1 MRKLVN
7 IIFACICSAALFSC
21 GKEPVMNMD
30 GKLVLTINTLDESV
44 DTKAFPDSEDAI
56 FENQI
61 DRIDY
66 FIYANGN
73 EATPALAG
81 HLDTDAWH
89 EKTFIVDL
97 AGTEFDALFVTGN
110 PIIYAVVNLPTTVSI
125 PSTVS
130 LDALKNT
137 VVAADFVS
145 TASQKTL
152 VMSGEKE
159 IVSSGTG
166 ATCNIEVKRVAAKV
180 TFDIEADAWC
190 YEDPEDATSDKWY
203 SHPEAM
209 IVNFHNLSSKA
220 FVDGEIGSIPSSSF
234 SYDENHPNRPF
245 YYTYPLE
252 WEYGSTDEPYLFITM
267 PVTRGSFDSS
277 ERREAYYKIIF
288 ANTSFESNCW
298 YKYGIRLKMVG
309 SFEREVPVVPTPEDA
324 VFFVY
329 KWGGVHGYN
338 GSATEGQITGF
349 RYLEVEDNSPTKV
362 YYMYN
367 QNVLDIP
374 FKSSDVCRIHSMTAT
389 SPIFTGVDDATKNR
403 AADVSVSIVDDR
415 IVVRHNLD
423 NNLNSSKYD
432 YSPIDISFVIQHNTG
447 DAQDANYLETIRIKQ
462 YPAMYI
468 EGDKNT
474 GGNIVS
480 DSGTSKSDDKG
491 YVFVYNNQLSTSSTS
506 NWCVVRS
513 CLDGGNNN
521 PYMYVINT
529 STMDASLGLVLA
541 DPRERKWT
549 ASSLNLPN
557 SDYYGNK
564 LVNYQSTIEDSTSQD
579 LVSPSFRMASSY
591 GKCNSAM
598 SKEDAR
604 RRCAAYQEQGRPAG
618 RWRLPTYGEL
628 KYVQV
633 LSSKGVIPKLYSTD
647 NYYWTANGAVKYTS
661 NPVIS
666 SNSEAVVRC
675 VYDEWYWNNTST
687 PTVDKT
693 HFTWSQE

>member
-1 MRKLVN
+1 
-7 IIFACICSAALFSC
+7 
-21 GKEPVMNMD
+21 MNMD

-145 TASQKTL
+145 AASQKTL

-506 NWCVVRS
+506 NWCRVRS

-549 ASSLNLPN
+549 ASSLSLPN

-591 GKCNSAM
+591 GKCSNNM
-598 SKEDAR
+598 TKVDAR

-633 LSSKGVIPKLYSTD
+633 LSSKGVIPQLYSTD

>member
-1 MRKLVN
+1 
-7 IIFACICSAALFSC
+7 
-21 GKEPVMNMD
+21 MNMD

-44 DTKAFPDSEDAI
+44 DTKAFPDSDDAI

-110 PIIYAVVNLPTTVSI
+110 PMIYAVVNLPVNVSI
-125 PSTVS
+125 PATVS
-130 LDALKNT
+130 LEALKNT

-145 TASQKTL
+145 AASQKTL

-209 IVNFHNLSSKA
+209 IVNFHNLASKA
-220 FVDGEIGSIPSSSF
+220 YVDGEIGSIPGSSF

-245 YYTYPLE
+245 YYTYPRE

-374 FKSSDVCRIHSMTAT
+374 FKSSDNCVIINKTAT
-389 SPIFTGVDDATKNR
+389 SPNFNGTTPFNR
-403 AADVSVSIVDDR
+403 AGDMSVTITGTE
-415 IVVRHNLD
+415 IHITHTL
-423 NNLNSSKYD
+423 NNNTSSGKGYSSTNTSGYD
-432 YSPIDISFVIQHNTG
+432 YAPITLSFDIQHYTDDHATDLKYTEHINV
-447 DAQDANYLETIRIKQ
+447 IQ

-468 EGDKNT
+468 ESFVNTIYETGVDTDYGGMYVNGTHGRTVFGRTNGLTSNPGNTNRQMYVIHSSVLSGDNVLGDPRVRT
-474 GGNIVS
+474 VDNLS
-480 DSGTSKSDDKG
+480 NWDSGTW
-491 YVFVYNNQLSTSSTS
+491 STTYPTRHYYGLGIEGATS
-506 NWCVVRS
+506 RTMEHYYPT
-513 CLDGGNNN
+513 N
-521 PYMYVINT
+521 P
-529 STMDASLGLVLA
+529 DASTKNMIAPV
-541 DPRERKWT
+541 
-549 ASSLNLPN
+549 
-557 SDYYGNK
+557 
-564 LVNYQSTIEDSTSQD
+564 
-579 LVSPSFRMASSY
+579 FRNASSY
-591 GKCNSAM
+591 GVTNTM
-598 SKEDAR
+598 SLEVAQK
-604 RRCAAYQEQGRPAG
+604 RCATYQEDGYPMG
-618 RWRLPTYGEL
+618 RWRLPTKAEIEYIN
-628 KYVQV
+628 K
-633 LSSKGVIPKLYSTD
+633 LSYDGVFQKLYSD
-647 NYYWTANGAVKYTS
+647 NSQYWCAHGICENGVVTEGTTGDAH
-661 NPVIS
+661 
-666 SNSEAVVRC
+666 VRC
-675 VYDEWYWNNTST
+675 IYDEWYWSNTEYPRISVAQRNT
-687 PTVDKT
+687 PMWGDAVINY
-693 HFTWSQE
+693 

>member
-1 MRKLVN
+1 
-7 IIFACICSAALFSC
+7 
-21 GKEPVMNMD
+21 MNMD

-44 DTKAFPDSEDAI
+44 DTKAFPDSDDAI

-73 EATPALAG
+73 EAAPALAG

-110 PIIYAVVNLPTTVSI
+110 PMIYAVVNLPVNVSI
-125 PSTVS
+125 PATVS
-130 LDALKNT
+130 LEALKNT

-145 TASQKTL
+145 AASQKTL

-209 IVNFHNLSSKA
+209 IVNFHNLASKA
-220 FVDGEIGSIPSSSF
+220 YVDGEIGSIPGSSF

-245 YYTYPLE
+245 YYTYPRE

-480 DSGTSKSDDKG
+480 DSGTTKSDDKG

-506 NWCVVRS
+506 NWCRVRS

-549 ASSLNLPN
+549 ASSLSLPN

-591 GKCNSAM
+591 GKCSNNM
-598 SKEDAR
+598 TKVDAR

-633 LSSKGVIPKLYSTD
+633 LSSKGVIPQLYSTD

>member
-1 MRKLVN
+1 
-7 IIFACICSAALFSC
+7 
-21 GKEPVMNMD
+21 MNMD

-44 DTKAFPDSEDAI
+44 DTKAFPDSDDAI

-73 EATPALAG
+73 EAAPALAG

-110 PIIYAVVNLPTTVSI
+110 PMIYAVVNLPVNVSI
-125 PSTVS
+125 PATVS
-130 LDALKNT
+130 LEALKNT

-145 TASQKTL
+145 AASQKTL

-209 IVNFHNLSSKA
+209 IVNFHNLASKA
-220 FVDGEIGSIPSSSF
+220 YVDGEIGSIPGSSF

-245 YYTYPLE
+245 YYTYPRE

-374 FKSSDVCRIHSMTAT
+374 FKSSDNCVIINKTAT
-389 SPIFTGVDDATKNR
+389 SPNFNGTGESTYNR
-403 AADVSVSIVDDR
+403 AGQMNVTITGTEIHIS
-415 IVVRHNLD
+415 HTL
-423 NNLNSSKYD
+423 NNDTSSGKGYSSTNTSGYD
-432 YSPIDISFVIQHNTG
+432 YAPITLSFDIQHYTDDHATDLKYTEHINVV
-447 DAQDANYLETIRIKQ
+447 Q
-462 YPAMYI
+462 YPALYI
-468 EGDKNT
+468 ERFENSVAAKSGATSNEKKYGGAYVNGKQGSVDWGSLNGAAAGEGNNTTKMYVVHSSVLSGDRVIGDPRSRTSSMVGITNT
-474 GGNIVS
+474 TLY
-480 DSGTSKSDDKG
+480 SGRHISGSTNYKLQT
-491 YVFVYNNQLSTSSTS
+491 YYPTNSTSAARDI
-506 NWCVVRS
+506 VAPVFR
-513 CLDGGNNN
+513 
-521 PYMYVINT
+521 I
-529 STMDASLGLVLA
+529 
-541 DPRERKWT
+541 
-549 ASSLNLPN
+549 ASSFGVTEKMNWAN
-557 SDYYGNK
+557 AQK
-564 LVNYQSTIEDSTSQD
+564 
-579 LVSPSFRMASSY
+579 
-591 GKCNSAM
+591 
-598 SKEDAR
+598 
-604 RRCAAYQEQGRPAG
+604 RCATYQEDGYPMG
-618 RWRLPTYGEL
+618 RWRLPTKAEIEYIN
-628 KYVQV
+628 K
-633 LSSKGVIPKLYSTD
+633 LSADGVFPALFTTGSR
-647 NYYWTANGAVKYTS
+647 YWCANGVCVSGNVTESTS
-661 NPVIS
+661 GDTS
-666 SNSEAVVRC
+666 YARC
-675 VYDEWYWNNTST
+675 VYDEWYWSNTEYPRIPVAQRNT
-687 PTVDKT
+687 PMWGDAVINY
-693 HFTWSQE
+693 

>member
-1 MRKLVN
+1 
-7 IIFACICSAALFSC
+7 
-21 GKEPVMNMD
+21 MNMD

-44 DTKAFPDSEDAI
+44 DTKAFPDSDDAI

-73 EATPALAG
+73 EAAPALAG

-110 PIIYAVVNLPTTVSI
+110 PMIYAVVNLPVNVSI
-125 PSTVS
+125 PATVS
-130 LDALKNT
+130 LEALKNT

-145 TASQKTL
+145 AASQKTL

-209 IVNFHNLSSKA
+209 IVNFHNLASKA
-220 FVDGEIGSIPSSSF
+220 YVDGEMGSIPGSSF

-245 YYTYPLE
+245 YYTYPRE

-374 FKSSDVCRIHSMTAT
+374 FKSSDNCVIINKTAT
-389 SPIFTGVDDATKNR
+389 SPNFKGTTSFDRAEDMSVTITGTEIHISHTLNNDTSSGKGYSATNT
-403 AADVSVSIVDDR
+403 SG
-415 IVVRHNLD
+415 
-423 NNLNSSKYD
+423 YD
-432 YSPIDISFVIQHNTG
+432 YAPITLSFDIQHSTDDHATDLKYTEHINV
-447 DAQDANYLETIRIKQ
+447 IQ

-468 EGDKNT
+468 SADKNSLPSNLGGVFVNGNNSEYASYGGVHGLT
-474 GGNIVS
+474 GGNKNNSMYVITTTVLS
-480 DSGTSKSDDKG
+480 NGSKLGDPRSRNSVNVGSTSKSLPHIDNSGNHTLTNYYPVKSDGTADDIVAP
-491 YVFVYNNQLSTSSTS
+491 VF
-506 NWCVVRS
+506 R
-513 CLDGGNNN
+513 
-521 PYMYVINT
+521 I
-529 STMDASLGLVLA
+529 
-541 DPRERKWT
+541 
-549 ASSLNLPN
+549 
-557 SDYYGNK
+557 
-564 LVNYQSTIEDSTSQD
+564 
-579 LVSPSFRMASSY
+579 ASSY
-591 GKCNSAM
+591 GVTDEISYENAM
-598 SKEDAR
+598 
-604 RRCAAYQEQGRPAG
+604 RRCATYQEDGYPAG
-618 RWRLPTYGEL
+618 RWRLPTKAEV
-628 KYVQV
+628 KYINQ
-633 LSSKGVIPKLYSTD
+633 LSTDGVFEALFSSSSTYWCANGRVNNGVITNGTNTKS
-647 NYYWTANGAVKYTS
+647 YYA
-661 NPVIS
+661 
-666 SNSEAVVRC
+666 RC
-675 VYDEWYWNNTST
+675 VYDEWYWSNTKYPRIPEGKRT
-687 PTVDKT
+687 TAMWGDEIIN
-693 HFTWSQE
+693 F

>member
-1 MRKLVN
+1 
-7 IIFACICSAALFSC
+7 
-21 GKEPVMNMD
+21 MNMD

-44 DTKAFPDSEDAI
+44 DTKAFPDSDDAI

-73 EATPALAG
+73 EAAPALAG

-110 PIIYAVVNLPTTVSI
+110 PMIYAVVNLPVNVSI
-125 PSTVS
+125 PATVS
-130 LDALKNT
+130 LEALKNT

-145 TASQKTL
+145 AASQKTL

-245 YYTYPLE
+245 YYTYPRE

-374 FKSSDVCRIHSMTAT
+374 FKSSDNCVIINKTAT
-389 SPIFTGVDDATKNR
+389 SPNFNGTTPFDRKGDMSVTITGTEIHI
-403 AADVSVSIVDDR
+403 S
-415 IVVRHNLD
+415 HTL
-423 NNLNSSKYD
+423 NNDTSSGKGYSSTNTSGYD
-432 YSPIDISFVIQHNTG
+432 YAPITLSFDIQHYT
-447 DAQDANYLETIRIKQ
+447 DDHATDIKYTEHINVIQ

-468 EGDKNT
+468 SADKNSLPDDL
-474 GGNIVS
+474 GGVFVNGANSSAPYGGVHGLAGDNKNNSMYVITTTVLS
-480 DSGTSKSDDKG
+480 NGSKLGDPRSRNSVNVGSTSKSLPHIDNSGNHTLTNYYPVKSDGTADDIVAP
-491 YVFVYNNQLSTSSTS
+491 VF
-506 NWCVVRS
+506 R
-513 CLDGGNNN
+513 
-521 PYMYVINT
+521 I
-529 STMDASLGLVLA
+529 
-541 DPRERKWT
+541 
-549 ASSLNLPN
+549 
-557 SDYYGNK
+557 
-564 LVNYQSTIEDSTSQD
+564 
-579 LVSPSFRMASSY
+579 ASSY
-591 GKCNSAM
+591 GVTNAISYENAM
-598 SKEDAR
+598 
-604 RRCAAYQEQGRPAG
+604 RRCATYQEDGYPAG
-618 RWRLPTYGEL
+618 RWRLPTQAEV
-628 KYVQV
+628 KYINQ
-633 LSSKGVIPKLYSTD
+633 LSTDGVFQALFTSSSTYWCANGRVNNGVITNGTNTS
-647 NYYWTANGAVKYTS
+647 NYYA
-661 NPVIS
+661 
-666 SNSEAVVRC
+666 RC
-675 VYDEWYWNNTST
+675 VYDEWYWSNTAYPRIPEGKRT
-687 PTVDKT
+687 TAMWGDAVINY
-693 HFTWSQE
+693 